1 MVLSILHRVTGIAL
15 SIGLLVVTAWLMNAA
30 AGPSAYGQFVD
41 LMDSRLGIVLL
52 IGWSFA
58 FFFHFAN
65 GVRHLVWD
73 TGRGLEIHQA
83 NSSAWFVIITSLA
96 ATAVFW
102 MLVL

>member
-30 AGPSAYGQFVD
+30 AGPSADGQFVD

-73 TGRGLEIHQA
+73 TGRGLEIYQA